1 MSPKSYT
8 LTSDEKATP
17 VMVGTS
23 HTLIW
28 GDLIT
33 KVHVNIPAFL
43 NTLAEDFV
51 ALHDAKILFLAH
63 MQQQPPIDRPQAYVK
78 LEEILL
84 FFTMTDIGEV
94 PEETEVRRYEPM
106 EVIVGSFYV
115 KGVILKS
122 PIATIQ
128 NMLLVSKEDY
138 MPIYK
143 AKVRHV
149 AKPWL
154 GTFTSNMVQFRRDR
168 LILSLEE
175 VMPVES
181 SGLGGPEGA
190 TSF

>member
-8 LTSDEKATP
+8 LTPDEKATP

-28 GDLIT
+28 GDLVT
-33 KVHVNIPAFL
+33 KVNVNITAFL

-51 ALHDAKILFLAH
+51 PLHDAKILFLAPA
-63 MQQQPPIDRPQAYVK
+63 QQQPPINRPQVYVK

-84 FFTMTDIGEV
+84 FFAMTDTSEL
-94 PEETEVRRYEPM
+94 PEETEVRRFEPM
-106 EVIVGSFYV
+106 EVIVGSYLI

-128 NMLLVSKEDY
+128 NMLLVSKDNY

-143 AKVRHV
+143 ATVSHV

-154 GTFTSNMVQFRRDR
+154 GTFTSTLVQFRRDR
-168 LILSLEE
+168 LILSLET
-175 VMPVES
+175 VIPVENA
-181 SGLGGPEGA
+181 LMGGD
-190 TSF
+190 

>member
-8 LTSDEKATP
+8 LTPDEKATP

-23 HTLIW
+23 HALVW
-28 GDLIT
+28 GDLVT
-33 KVHVNIPAFL
+33 KVNVHITAFL

-51 ALHDAKILFLAH
+51 PLHDAKILFLAPV
-63 MQQQPPIDRPQAYVK
+63 QQQPPINRPQVYVK

-84 FFTMTDIGEV
+84 FFAMTDTSEL

-106 EVIVGSFYV
+106 EVIVGSFQV

-128 NMLLVSKEDY
+128 NMLLVSKDKY

-143 AKVRHV
+143 ATVSHA

-154 GTFTSNMVQFRRDR
+154 GTFTSNLVQFRRDR
-168 LILSLEE
+168 LILSLET

-181 SGLGGPEGA
+181 ALAGGD
-190 TSF
+190 